1 MVRAIVTQARIARK
15 AEDDF
20 VIRPFDVLC
29 DISVLLSWKLE
40 AIDSLDFFIGSLS
53 LAITRVTAQQRADS
67 KRHRFLMKLYSSYAR
82 CQNWLFPYHNWCRQS
97 HCQQKKAFRRLGCS
111 RTAKKLPRSLMQMSL
126 YFHMAV
132 CFMHGSGSKQLAAQV
147 LAG

>member
-40 AIDSLDFFIGSLS
+40 AIDSLDFFVGSLS

-82 CQNWLFPYHNWCRQS
+82 CQNWLFPYHKLVQTKPLPAEKGFQETWLLTD
-97 HCQQKKAFRRLGCS
+97 CQKASEKPDADVTILSYGC
-111 RTAKKLPRSLMQMSL
+111 
-126 YFHMAV
+126 
-132 CFMHGSGSKQLAAQV
+132 V
-147 LAG
+147 LHAWIRF